1 MVDSVSITHM
11 CRFHGDEIAT
21 ERVCVCACVCV
32 YMSVGVGVGLGVC
45 GRLSQRCV
53 VCVCTYIRTYKQT
66 HIRAYV

>member
-1 MVDSVSITHM
+1 MVDCVSITHM
-11 CRFHGDEIAT
+11 GRFNGDVAA
-21 ERVCVCACVCV
+21 VYVCACVCV
-32 YMSVGVGVGLGVC
+32 YVSVGVGVGLGVC